1 MNLDLINGGAILG
14 QDFTAF
20 GAKKF
25 DFFSHPA
32 LLSHSGESG
41 PITWSAFL
49 PALWL
54 FHSNSSKP
62 VGRYPW
68 SF

>member
-41 PITWSAFL
+41 PIT
-49 PALWL
+49 
-54 FHSNSSKP
+54 
-62 VGRYPW
+62 
-68 SF
+68 